1 MRMTGTPLKKE
12 RWTLTFD
19 KHLKQEVIAAA
30 RKRGVYPVQILE
42 ELVRE
47 KFNPFGHTDVTDP
60 TAYVCTLRRKSQDM
74 TDEEFIA
81 ELKRWE
87 KVTS

>member
-1 MRMTGTPLKKE
+1 MPGTPLRKE

-19 KHLKQEVIAAA
+19 KRLKQAIIAEAQ
-30 RKRGVYPVQILE
+30 RRGVYPVQILE

-47 KFNPFGHTDVTDP
+47 KFNPFGYTDVTDP
-60 TAYVCTLRRKSQDM
+60 IAYVRTLRRKSRDM
-74 TDEEFIA
+74 TDEEFLA

>member
-1 MRMTGTPLKKE
+1 MPSTPLKKE

-19 KHLKQEVIAAA
+19 KRLKQVIIAEAQQ
-30 RKRGVYPVQILE
+30 RGVYPVQILE

-60 TAYVCTLRRKSQDM
+60 VAYVRALRRKSRGM
-74 TDEEFIA
+74 TDEAFLTD
-81 ELKRWE
+81 LKRWE
-87 KVTS
+87 RVTS